1 MSGIPTDNLDIKKQD
16 TSTNSNFFKNIIQ
29 NTKDN
34 IQDTYN
40 KGSEG
45 VTDNIK
51 SMSDNP
57 ITIIGLLVVI
67 ILAFILSYIMYY
79 FISSNLFNQSRVII
93 SGTKMPVLC
102 NILKKNNITK
112 KNPSG
117 NGKKRTY
124 TFWIYINDL
133 NYMTNSYKNVAYIGD
148 ENSLKNRSP
157 YIFLDKNNNKL
168 FVRFSKQDITSSG
181 DDSLSNNFEN
191 PKSANDIDNM
201 GDFYNFI
208 SQGITIDYV
217 PIQRWV
223 HIAIVINDI
232 GRSATMSAYVD
243 GDISKMI
250 TNGNEMSESQGHNYN
265 ITNLDLDKDNILYTG
280 GNKTDYNQPGFSGL
294 ISKFSMYNY
303 DLNDRDIYND
313 YNEGPIDNLLAKL
326 GLGAYGIRS
335 PVYKIT

>member
-1 MSGIPTDNLDIKKQD
+1 MSGIPTDNLDINKQD

-34 IQDTYN
+34 IQDTFN

-191 PKSANDIDNM
+191 AKSANDIDNM

>member
-34 IQDTYN
+34 IQDTFN

-191 PKSANDIDNM
+191 AKSANDIDNM

>member
-102 NILKKNNITK
+102 NILKKIILLK
-112 KNPSG
+112 KILLVMV
-117 NGKKRTY
+117 KKELIH
-124 TFWIYINDL
+124 FGYIL
-133 NYMTNSYKNVAYIGD
+133 
-148 ENSLKNRSP
+148 
-157 YIFLDKNNNKL
+157 
-168 FVRFSKQDITSSG
+168 
-181 DDSLSNNFEN
+181 
-191 PKSANDIDNM
+191 
-201 GDFYNFI
+201 
-208 SQGITIDYV
+208 
-217 PIQRWV
+217 
-223 HIAIVINDI
+223 
-232 GRSATMSAYVD
+232 
-243 GDISKMI
+243 MI
-250 TNGNEMSESQGHNYN
+250 
-265 ITNLDLDKDNILYTG
+265 
-280 GNKTDYNQPGFSGL
+280 L
-294 ISKFSMYNY
+294 I
-303 DLNDRDIYND
+303 I
-313 YNEGPIDNLLAKL
+313 
-326 GLGAYGIRS
+326 
-335 PVYKIT
+335 